1 MKHAILM
8 DGGFL
13 KPKYKKAFRRRIEAR
28 DVSSLAAHLSEKH
41 GNGHTLLRIY
51 YYDSPPLDSEIRQ
64 PITNIP
70 LNLKSSEVYR
80 HQSKL
85 LSELKKSDFVLVE
98 DDERNNLIT
107 DDIVRAVERGR
118 VPLVLSERRRHLQL
132 LKERIEERGLA
143 CALLVGGM
151 GKKRSA
157 TALELLQSQDKSV
170 LLATGKLIGEGFDH
184 PQLDTLFL
192 TFPISWKGIVQ
203 QYVGRIHRRHAD
215 KDEVQVYDYVDT
227 QVPVL
232 AASFKRRAK
241 SYRRMGYKVREEE
254 SDIHE

>member
-1 MKHAILM
+1 
-8 DGGFL
+8 
-13 KPKYKKAFRRRIEAR
+13 
-28 DVSSLAAHLSEKH
+28 
-41 GNGHTLLRIY
+41 
-51 YYDSPPLDSEIRQ
+51 
-64 PITNIP
+64 
-70 LNLKSSEVYR
+70 
-80 HQSKL
+80 
-85 LSELKKSDFVLVE
+85 VE
-98 DDERNNLIT
+98 H
-107 DDIVRAVERGR
+107 GR
-118 VPLVLSERRRHLQL
+118 VPLVLSERKRHLQL

-232 AASFKRRAK
+232 AASFKRRVK

-254 SDIHE
+254 SDSHE